1 MGAFLGAL
9 SDDDIGY
16 ADGDAK
22 MPPLN
27 SVFNPRWRDVTSGTA
42 HPITVEKKGEKKNK
56 VVPDKGIDL
65 TTQAADAWV
74 FSKSSMKHEVKVGKV
89 SKKKGCAS
97 KFTNDG
103 TTLAS
108 FGDRCKEKANSS
120 SVLAFGGMWWD
131 TLAIKAGEEDSHG
144 GKTHTAL
151 HGFVI
156 TNTDDKTLNDLF
168 GDASCYLSVQIHE
181 IGHSIGFGHAKKNSI
196 MTPTLD
202 NACLTD
208 GALRSADAPVVG
220 VITKFDKKK
229 GLKKFYPK

>member
-1 MGAFLGAL
+1 MRFSGAL

-103 TTLAS
+103 TTLIKRAHKYKCS
-108 FGDRCKEKANSS
+108 AMFCWTIQLSKSRCW
-120 SVLAFGGMWWD
+120 VPP
-131 TLAIKAGEEDSHG
+131 IPVAGE
-144 GKTHTAL
+144 
-151 HGFVI
+151 
-156 TNTDDKTLNDLF
+156 
-168 GDASCYLSVQIHE
+168 QIHQQ
-181 IGHSIGFGHAKKNSI
+181 
-196 MTPTLD
+196 
-202 NACLTD
+202 
-208 GALRSADAPVVG
+208 
-220 VITKFDKKK
+220 
-229 GLKKFYPK
+229 